1 MRSPSRHTVK
11 HNRCEARRLGAC
23 RVSDLATTSASQT
36 IMRLDSSNLGF
47 QDPVDHEVRAAY
59 PGLNLLGYE
68 KPTMP
73 LPAAPLGLRSGP

>member
-1 MRSPSRHTVK
+1 LV
-11 HNRCEARRLGAC
+11 
-23 RVSDLATTSASQT
+23 
-36 IMRLDSSNLGF
+36 F